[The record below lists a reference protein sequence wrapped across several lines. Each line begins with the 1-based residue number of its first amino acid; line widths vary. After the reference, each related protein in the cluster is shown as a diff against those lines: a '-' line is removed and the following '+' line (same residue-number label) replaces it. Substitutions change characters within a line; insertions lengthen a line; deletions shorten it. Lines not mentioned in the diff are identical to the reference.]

1 MTKLTKSLSIFKE
14 RTCSVSMVLDTRTNK
29 KNVIEYPLSIRF
41 TINRKFFYYPVGGSY
56 SEKRFSD
63 ICNASKSNSEN
74 YRIQK
79 DWKDTY
85 VPKFKD
91 LLENLNKGGFLTFEF
106 RNIRILPIFLNTI
119 VL

>member
-63 ICNASKSNSEN
+63 IWVTWTKSRMIPSAERALLREFAPNNAS
-74 YRIQK
+74 
-79 DWKDTY
+79 
-85 VPKFKD
+85 
-91 LLENLNKGGFLTFEF
+91 
-106 RNIRILPIFLNTI
+106 
-119 VL
+119 